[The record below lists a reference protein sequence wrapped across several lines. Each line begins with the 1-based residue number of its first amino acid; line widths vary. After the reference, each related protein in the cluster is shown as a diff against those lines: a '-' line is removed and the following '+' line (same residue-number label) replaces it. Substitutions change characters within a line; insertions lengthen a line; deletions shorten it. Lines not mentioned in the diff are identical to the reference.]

1 MVDKLVENLYD
12 RELDDFWYDVQM
24 DVVMDVLN
32 QFSNEDFTKLISQLP
47 FNNEFK
53 NQSLIESL
61 SSCDNENAIACA
73 DKIISSGKCEI
84 QTLRMCV
91 WALGDK
97 KISILHE
104 QSKQELI
111 KKYIEISKA
120 PNKKYG
126 EMLGNILKIIL

>member
-1 MVDKLVENLYD
+1 MVEKLIENLYD
-12 RELDDFWYDVQM
+12 REFDDFWYDVQM
-24 DVVMDVLN
+24 DVVIDVLN
-32 QFSNEDFTKLISQLP
+32 QFSNEDWTKLINQLP
-47 FNNEFK
+47 FDNEFK

-61 SSCDNENAIACA
+61 SSCDNENAISCA

-104 QSKQELI
+104 KSKQELI
-111 KKYIEISKA
+111 KKYTEISNA
-120 PNKKYG
+120 TNKKYG
-126 EMLGNILKIIL
+126 EMLGNILKNIL